1 MDGRP
6 STSEAT
12 VRLELLIG
20 HLSDQLAPARKLV
33 DELKL
38 RANASHTTRLQLEHL
53 SDIAGS
59 IWEHLSAIREEAIQ
73 LRQRQ

>member
-6 STSEAT
+6 PTTEAS

-33 DELKL
+33 DELQL
-38 RANASHTTRLQLEHL
+38 RVNASHATREQVRHL

-59 IWEHLSAIREEAIQ
+59 IWEHLTAIREEASQ
-73 LRQRQ
+73 LRQQQ